1 MEMPSRAV
9 AILFVVIG
17 IFSLVAV
24 TLYYGVVMQ
33 RVYATGGSGNVS
45 NVPNM
50 FSSKNIECALH
61 SNYCD
66 ILRDKS

>member
-9 AILFVVIG
+9 GILFVVIG
-17 IFSLVAV
+17 IFSLVAL

-33 RVYATGGSGNVS
+33 RVYATGNSGNVS
-45 NVPNM
+45 NVPNI
-50 FSSKNIECALH
+50 FSARNIECALH

-66 ILRDKS
+66 ILRDGS

>member
-9 AILFVVIG
+9 GILFVVIG
-17 IFSLVAV
+17 IFSLVAL

-33 RVYATGGSGNVS
+33 RVYATGNSVNVS

-50 FSSKNIECALH
+50 FSSRNIECALH

-66 ILRDKS
+66 ILRDGS